1 MPMGVSRQTKSA
13 VVELAVLEAW
23 KRLAARRCG
32 SPEAVAEGACYL
44 DPRPCSF
51 EKRPDFEARFRGDC
65 VHCPRLHERV
75 AVHAPVPSGSSG
87 IAPTLG
93 LLLRLLEEGEGAVDP
108 AGEEDGRYR
117 AASLLL
123 RALPRFHASPN
134 PRRVARLF
142 LGSVAGAF
150 PEIVDDALY
159 LEVTPEGSSLRLV
172 ASFRRA
178 DVKRAPMSDDEWL
191 DAAALERT
199 KAFDGSVHDELRDE
213 PLPLDEER
221 DLLADAV
228 FDGRSAVIPKPSREL
243 RLPTRLVDHLPDGP
257 AAILP
262 VFGRERVRGVLVLA
276 ASAGIGGFTSDQLEL
291 LACASAEVGN
301 ALESTSVEA
310 AARRRAGV
318 LRAVESFLREAA
330 PATEAEAVVEAA
342 VRAVEAATEAPIV
355 VSWLR
360 AVDGTL
366 AVGPALGEL
375 GAADTSLVE
384 TGKAFCQWFDAD
396 ERPVRVGDTASD
408 PRFAAGFPEEWGS
421 ALALPIRVDE
431 KTWGAV
437 VAIRR
442 RSDAGPVAPFDAET
456 GEAVGVLGRVISG
469 AVAALRRVD
478 RERET
483 ERRLRDAEAQLRH
496 ADKMVAVG
504 ERGMHVAQEIRNPIA
519 AIAGLAKRL
528 AREAA
533 EGSEP
538 REYLE
543 IILRETDRLERVL
556 GEQLSL
562 AEMTKPRLR
571 LQSLN
576 VLVQESLEAHSD
588 ELVRRRVRLLKRLAP
603 DLPSLLL
610 DEDKIRHVLANI
622 LHYALT
628 SVPSGGRVR
637 VETRFGGGMVQAEIA
652 HDGPKVPG
660 ESLDRI
666 FVPFSATRRY
676 GAGVGLAVAY
686 QVVREHGGEIRARS
700 EGDWS
705 SIVTVYLPVRENTDR
720 RARPDR
726 RAGRNDRRR
735 RSA

>member
-1 MPMGVSRQTKSA
+1 MGVSRQAKNA
-13 VVELAVLEAW
+13 VVETTVLESW
-23 KRLAARRCG
+23 KRFAARRCG
-32 SPEAVAEGACYL
+32 TAAAVAAGACYV
-44 DPRPCSF
+44 DPRPCPF
-51 EKRPDFEARFRGDC
+51 EPRPDFEARFRGDC
-65 VHCPRLHERV
+65 VHCSRIQERI
-75 AVHAPVPSGSSG
+75 AAHAPVPAGSAG
-87 IAPTLG
+87 VAPTLG
-93 LLLRLLEEGEGAVDP
+93 LLLRLLEEGDSLEART
-108 AGEEDGRYR
+108 EEDDGRYR

-123 RALPRFHASPN
+123 RALPQFHAASN
-134 PRRVARLF
+134 PRRAARLF
-142 LGSVAGAF
+142 LGSIAGAF

-159 LEVTPEGSSLRLV
+159 FEVAPEGGALRLA

-178 DVKRAPMSDDEWL
+178 DVKRAPATPDEWL
-191 DAAALERT
+191 DASALERT
-199 KAFDGSVHDELRDE
+199 KAFDGPVHEALREE
-213 PLPLDEER
+213 PLMLDEDR

-228 FDGRSAVIPKPSREL
+228 YDGRSAVIPKPSREI

-257 AAILP
+257 TAIVP
-262 VFGRERVRGVLVLA
+262 IFGRERVRGVLVLA
-276 ASAGIGGFTSDQLEL
+276 ASAGIGGFTADQLEIL
-291 LACASAEVGN
+291 SCAAAEVGV
-301 ALESTSVEA
+301 ALEGASLEA
-310 AARRRAGV
+310 AARRRSGA
-318 LRAVESFLREAA
+318 LRAIDEFLQAISS
-330 PATEAEAVVEAA
+330 ATEPEAVVEAA
-342 VRAVEAATEAPIV
+342 VRALETTTEAPMVI
-355 VSWLR
+355 SWVR
-360 AVDGTL
+360 ALDGAL
-366 AVGPALGEL
+366 AVGPSIG
-375 GAADTSLVE
+375 E
-384 TGKAFCQWFDAD
+384 TGADDSSLLETGATFCRWFDAD
-396 ERPVRVGDTASD
+396 PRPVRAPEAAAD
-408 PRFAAGFPEEWGS
+408 PRFASGFPEDWGP
-421 ALALPIRVDE
+421 ALAVPIRVEE
-431 KTWGAV
+431 KTWGALI
-437 VAIRR
+437 AIRR
-442 RSDAGPVAPFDAET
+442 RSEAGPVAPFDAES
-456 GEAVGVLGRVISG
+456 GEAARVLGNVVS
-469 AVAALRRVD
+469 ASVSALRKDARGRDV
-478 RERET
+478 

-496 ADKMVAVG
+496 ADKLVAVG

-519 AIAGLAKRL
+519 AIAGLARRL
-528 AREAA
+528 ARDAA

-543 IILRETDRLERVL
+543 IILRETERLERVL

-576 VLVQESLEAHSD
+576 VLVQESLEAQSD

-610 DEDKIRHVLANI
+610 DEEKIRHVLANV

-628 SVPSGGRVR
+628 SVPAGGRVR
-637 VETRFGGGMVQAEIA
+637 VETRAGGGMVQAEVA

-660 ESLDRI
+660 DSLDRL

-705 SIVTVYLPVRENTDR
+705 SIVTVYLPVRDNTDR